1 MRSLI
6 AKVVAGFVVP
16 AALAVTSAPALAT
29 PAVGVTGNSLAR
41 TTIGGWDY
49 VLREITLAPG
59 GSTGWHFH
67 DATIYG
73 VVRDGTLTHYNS
85 SCAVDGIYS
94 PGSIVVEAGG
104 PGYVHLGRNL
114 GSEPLVL
121 EVLYVLP
128 AGSPLAED
136 APNPGCAFE

>member
-1 MRSLI
+1 M
-6 AKVVAGFVVP
+6 
-16 AALAVTSAPALAT
+16 
-29 PAVGVTGNSLAR
+29 AR
-41 TTIGGWDY
+41 TMIGDRDY

-73 VVRDGTLTHYNS
+73 VVREGVLTHYAS

-94 PGSIVVEAGG
+94 SGSVVVEPGG

-121 EVLYVLP
+121 EVLYPLP
-128 AGSPLAED
+128 VGSPLAED